1 MLLSSLQ
8 LKEME
13 VSTPVICSPQKGV
26 VWANDATYSS
36 ENIRNACFATGQRPI
51 RICRTDDLVSD
62 KTKSKLADL
71 CDVHVEAV
79 WTSITV
85 ADISQL
91 PLHFYRQGV
100 LTMVSSRLGLTVNE
114 PDMGSFRGSSPS
126 SRELEVAVN
135 GKYEHQDAYISIFRA
150 LEDAA
155 RACGASVTFRKGN
168 CDTSDKVPDALCVP
182 GGFGARGFEELV
194 ELCQFSRVEELP
206 FLGICWGFQAAVIAL
221 ARDFGYPR
229 ACSQEVEED
238 AMPPHAIVVKRRDG
252 ILRKGRQKSEK
263 K

>member
-1 MLLSSLQ
+1 MPHQ
-8 LKEME
+8 
-13 VSTPVICSPQKGV
+13 
-26 VWANDATYSS
+26 
-36 ENIRNACFATGQRPI
+36 NACLPL
-51 RICRTDDLVSD
+51 RICRTDDPVAD

-71 CDVHVEAV
+71 CDVHPEAV
-79 WTSITV
+79 WASITM

-100 LTMVSSRLGLTVNE
+100 LTMISSRLRLTVNE
-114 PDMGSFRGSSPS
+114 PDMGFFRGSSPGG
-126 SRELEVAVN
+126 RELEVAVN

-155 RACGASVTFRKGN
+155 RACDASVRFRKGN
-168 CDTSDKVPDALCVP
+168 CDVSDKVPDALCVP

-194 ELCQFSRVEELP
+194 ELCRFSRVEDLP

-221 ARDFGYPR
+221 ARDFGYPG

-238 AMPPHAIVVKRRDG
+238 SMPPHAIVVKRRDG
-252 ILRKGRQKSEK
+252 ILRKGGQRSEIRFVMFTEFDIE
-263 K
+263 